1 MSDLD
6 ILARTIYGEARGE
19 GAEGMEVVACV
30 VMNRYRS
37 HKWYCG
43 YTWMNGMK
51 VPSVA
56 QTCLKRFQFSCWNK
70 NDPNLDKV
78 LKVTAHDEQFQEC
91 LLIAERALSGE
102 LKDFTHGATYYHTRD
117 VKPYWAKKKSP
128 CYEVGNHLFYREEKD
143 G

>member
-19 GAEGMEVVACV
+19 GQEGMEAVACV

-43 YTWMNGMK
+43 YTWQNGMK

-56 QTCLKRFQFSCWNK
+56 QTCLKRYQFSCWNK

-78 LKVTAHDEQFQEC
+78 LKVTAHDKLFQEC
-91 LLIAERALSGE
+91 LLVAERALSGE
-102 LKDFTHGATYYHTRD
+102 LKDFTHGAVYYHTKDIR
-117 VKPYWAKKKSP
+117 PQWAKGKSP
-128 CYEVGNHLFYREEKD
+128 CYEVKHHLFYREE
-143 G
+143 

>member
-6 ILARTIYGEARGE
+6 IMARTIYGEARGE
-19 GAEGMEVVACV
+19 GLEGMEAVACV
-30 VMNRYRS
+30 IMNRYRS

-43 YTWMNGMK
+43 YTWMNKMK

-78 LKVTAHDEQFQEC
+78 LKVTAADKQFQEC
-91 LLIAERALSGE
+91 LLVAKRALSGD
-102 LKDFTHGATYYHTRD
+102 LKDFTHGAVYYHTRNI
-117 VKPYWAKKKSP
+117 KPHWAQKKSP
-128 CYEVGNHLFYREEKD
+128 CYEAGNHLFYREE
-143 G
+143 

>member
-1 MSDLD
+1 MSDID

-19 GAEGMEVVACV
+19 GLEGMEAVACV

-43 YTWMNGMK
+43 YTWINGMK

-78 LKVTAHDEQFQEC
+78 LKVTSADKQFIEC
-91 LLIAERALSGE
+91 LLVAKRAVSGE
-102 LKDFTHGATYYHTRD
+102 LKDFTHGATYYHTRAI
-117 VKPYWAKKKSP
+117 KPYWARKKSP
-128 CYEVGNHLFYREEKD
+128 CYETGNHLFYLEE
-143 G
+143 